1 MTDLLI
7 YNTRMIT
14 PQKILERGWVICR
27 DGRISAIGNG
37 DPVRKP
43 DKTAIN
49 AQGLTLLPGFI
60 DIHTHGAIGHDVM
73 SANPDS
79 LIAMSQFFVRHGVTG
94 FLASTWTAPQ
104 DAISKALGQIKNTIK
119 NPNLGAHLLGAHLE
133 GPYLN
138 PKYAG
143 AQATAFIRHADMTE
157 ARDWLALGVIKL
169 ISLAPEIVQNHWLIR
184 EAVAQG
190 ITISVGYSDATYDEM
205 QSAILLGLSHST
217 HTFNSMR
224 PFHHRDGGVVGAV
237 MESNQITSEIIP
249 DGVHVSDGAM
259 RLLWMLKKPDKL
271 VLVTD
276 SLHPTGLGDGH
287 FMIDDRPLT
296 VTNGIAQFD
305 DNRLAGGTITLDEGL
320 RRFMRAVNEPIESV
334 WQTVS
339 LNPARA
345 VHVAHRKGS
354 IEIGKDADLVLMD
367 EQLCVQKT
375 LVMGRV
381 VYEA

>member
-1 MTDLLI
+1 
-7 YNTRMIT
+7 MIT

-60 DIHTHGAIGHDVM
+60 DIHTHGAMGHDVM
-73 SANPDS
+73 SANADS
-79 LIAMSQFFVRHGVTG
+79 LIAMSQFFARHGVTG

-119 NPNLGAHLLGAHLE
+119 HPNLGAHLLGAHLE

-138 PKYAG
+138 AKYAG
-143 AQATAFIRHADMTE
+143 AQAEAFIRHADMTE
-157 ARDWLALGVIKL
+157 ARDWLGLGVIKL

-184 EAVAQG
+184 EAVSQG
-190 ITISVGYSDATYDEM
+190 ITVSVGYSDATYDQM
-205 QSAILLGLSHST
+205 QTAILLGLTHST
-217 HTFNSMR
+217 HTFNAMR
-224 PFHHRDGGVVGAV
+224 PFHHREGGVVGAV
-237 MESNQITSEIIP
+237 MESNQITSEIIA
-249 DGVHVSDGAM
+249 DGVHVSDSAM

-367 EQLCVQKT
+367 EQHCVEKT